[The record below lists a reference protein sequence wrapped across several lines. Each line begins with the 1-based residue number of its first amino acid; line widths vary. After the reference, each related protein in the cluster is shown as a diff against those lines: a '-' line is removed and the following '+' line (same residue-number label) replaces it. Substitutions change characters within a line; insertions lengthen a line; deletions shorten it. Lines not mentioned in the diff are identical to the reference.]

1 LPESLLDRRLKLGRF
16 LGIDLFVH
24 WTFALV
30 IVYVAFM
37 TRQGGTIGIAFA
49 IAQLLGVFLCVT
61 LHEYGHAMAARQ
73 FGISTADI
81 TLLPIGGVARLKQMP
96 RIPWQELVVAVAGP
110 AVNVGIAI
118 GLMLAFVVLADPVEL
133 AAWVRYFVA
142 SLFGFGLDQQ
152 TVEIVDRAFSAPSWL
167 GYGIA
172 MLIINVMLVLF
183 NLIPAFPMDGGR
195 VFRSLLAMA
204 IDYRRATQI
213 AARVGLFCA
222 VGLALLALN
231 ADPPQWLPVMIAAF
245 VGYAGMAEARQ
256 VEVLESVRGLTAR
269 DVMVRSTESIPMDSP
284 LGQIA
289 GRWQQSPATVLPV
302 VSIVGS
308 VVGLLHLQEVQRAID
323 ARLDLR
329 TTAGQ
334 LLDHSRTVEP
344 IQDNE
349 PLESAMLRRAHHSR
363 QIPVVNDQGQLCG
376 IVDLDTMI
384 LRGRLSKV
392 INVDDIPLAE
402 RFDQST

>member
-1 LPESLLDRRLKLGRF
+1 
-16 LGIDLFVH
+16 
-24 WTFALV
+24 
-30 IVYVAFM
+30 
-37 TRQGGTIGIAFA
+37 
-49 IAQLLGVFLCVT
+49 
-61 LHEYGHAMAARQ
+61 
-73 FGISTADI
+73 
-81 TLLPIGGVARLKQMP
+81 
-96 RIPWQELVVAVAGP
+96 
-110 AVNVGIAI
+110 
-118 GLMLAFVVLADPVEL
+118 
-133 AAWVRYFVA
+133 
-142 SLFGFGLDQQ
+142 
-152 TVEIVDRAFSAPSWL
+152 
-167 GYGIA
+167 
-172 MLIINVMLVLF
+172 
-183 NLIPAFPMDGGR
+183 
-195 VFRSLLAMA
+195 
-204 IDYRRATQI
+204 
-213 AARVGLFCA
+213 
-222 VGLALLALN
+222 
-231 ADPPQWLPVMIAAF
+231 
-245 VGYAGMAEARQ
+245 MAEARQ